1 MNDSEKIKVFISY
14 ATEDYEMAKR
24 LYDDLKNAGIE
35 PWLDREDLQ
44 SGQGW
49 KTNIRQ
55 VIEDCRYFLLLI
67 SKNSVSKKGYIQK
80 KQKIALDV
88 LAEFPLNEIYII
100 PAKIDN
106 TEQIDERVR
115 GLHMADLSD
124 YEEGFKQ
131 IMKVFKRD
139 SDTTQQE
146 DQLDFVN
153 MSSELQII
161 THQYSPPYLL
171 IVGPLGYGKTK
182 LLKDIR
188 YKMQR
193 QQWLCVSITIS
204 NETRSV
210 NDIAKEIL
218 ISVRKNKYGDFD
230 FKTSEEAGLEV
241 GSYILQ
247 EVLSEDRKKLLIQI
261 DDAENLEENTVKELL
276 NQFIPAIADTLH
288 HVDATLKVMFAGRYI
303 SNWQQL
309 SYEIRFKPIL
319 LTPFYFDAVYQAV
332 ANFDFSSKKA
342 GINTEYQKV
351 FSARLMYFTG
361 GHIRA
366 MSQILTKYYRL
377 PMKVIINKEEE
388 FYEIVKPVIDDI
400 KNYIQ
405 PDLKDIIETLSV
417 VRRFDI
423 HLLQNFIQNKLIEW
437 SQSELKLEDLLIQT
451 YLLYREDSFL
461 LQGDISRRLLAID
474 LRKKDFNRFVKICE
488 KAISFYEDSLNDPKS
503 QRTDI
508 IAVELLF
515 QKFQYICYK
524 KNGNKEDFFEVLPD
538 IFNIPVSERDSISV
552 MENFM
557 RLLERDWEFRFT
569 FNYLF
574 CERGNYDN
582 NRPFNELF
590 KKISKYVFEE
600 KKIAW
605 RTTEDTSND
614 NIIIR
619 SIEFP
624 EECFQAGISILTF
637 FGSVLQKK
645 SPDTKAKVRI
655 EQEGLKV
662 TMVIETEEGKK
673 EKIEKILD
681 DYGLVITG
689 KMSPEEFTNDK
700 ILIIELRSE
709 LRYAHARIEDKN
721 DIINYKIA
729 EIAQLNSLL
738 SHVIQ
743 SNNQAAIQDK
753 PDYNINVT
761 VSPVIEVYPSIAMG
775 KGSKAGN
782 KENFSAEN
790 IESANIN
797 IGDKNTINLTKI

>member
-1 MNDSEKIKVFISY
+1 MI
-14 ATEDYEMAKR
+14 
-24 LYDDLKNAGIE
+24 
-35 PWLDREDLQ
+35 
-44 SGQGW
+44 
-49 KTNIRQ
+49 
-55 VIEDCRYFLLLI
+55 
-67 SKNSVSKKGYIQK
+67 
-80 KQKIALDV
+80 
-88 LAEFPLNEIYII
+88 
-100 PAKIDN
+100 
-106 TEQIDERVR
+106 
-115 GLHMADLSD
+115 
-124 YEEGFKQ
+124 
-131 IMKVFKRD
+131 
-139 SDTTQQE
+139 
-146 DQLDFVN
+146 
-153 MSSELQII
+153 
-161 THQYSPPYLL
+161 
-171 IVGPLGYGKTK
+171 
-182 LLKDIR
+182 
-188 YKMQR
+188 
-193 QQWLCVSITIS
+193 
-204 NETRSV
+204 
-210 NDIAKEIL
+210 
-218 ISVRKNKYGDFD
+218 
-230 FKTSEEAGLEV
+230 
-241 GSYILQ
+241 
-247 EVLSEDRKKLLIQI
+247 
-261 DDAENLEENTVKELL
+261 
-276 NQFIPAIADTLH
+276 
-288 HVDATLKVMFAGRYI
+288 AGRYI
-303 SNWQQL
+303 TGWQQL

-319 LTPFYFDAVYQAV
+319 LTPFDFDAVYQAV
-332 ANFDFSSKKA
+332 ANCDFSSKVA
-342 GINTEYQKV
+342 GMNTEYQKE

-366 MSQILTKYYRL
+366 MSDILTAYYRL
-377 PMKVIINKEEE
+377 PMKVITKREEE
-388 FYEIVKPVIDDI
+388 FYEIVKTVIDDI
-400 KNYIQ
+400 KNHIP
-405 PDLKDIIETLSV
+405 PDLKDIMETLSV

-423 HLLQNFIQNKLIEW
+423 HFLQNLIQNKLIVW
-437 SQSELKLEDLLIQT
+437 NQSEFGLEDSLLQT
-451 YLLYREDSFL
+451 YLLNREDSFL

-474 LRKKDFNRFVKICE
+474 LRKKDFNHFVKILE
-488 KAISFYEDSLNDPKS
+488 KTILFYENNLNNPKS
-503 QRTDI
+503 RRPDI

-515 QKFQYICYK
+515 QKFQYIYYE
-524 KNGNKEDFFEVLPD
+524 KNGNKKDFFQVLPD
-538 IFNIPVSERDSISV
+538 IFNIPVSEKHSV
-552 MENFM
+552 SVIENFM
-557 RLLERDWEFRFT
+557 QLIERDWEFRFT

-574 CERGNYDN
+574 RESGGYDN
-582 NRPFNELF
+582 NRPFNELL
-590 KKISKYVFEE
+590 KEISKYVFEE

-605 RTTEDTSND
+605 KVTEDTSND

-624 EECFQAGISILTF
+624 EECFQAGISILTS

-645 SPDTKAKVRI
+645 SLDTKAKVRI